1 MISALRFQPIFSVRQ
16 LNILGYEVLS
26 QLKISVDNEV
36 YFSALDIPA
45 HITLL
50 EKQLTI
56 LNQLDDNEKYYI
68 NLPVSMLC
76 NVTAIHFIL
85 SSLNKNIII
94 ELQDPANLDKLNSFE
109 RMALMSNLHLIH
121 SNGFEV
127 WIDDLTPAL
136 LRVLSSFIFAF
147 DGIKVD
153 KIFFWQQLENPS
165 LLRSFVYCSSL
176 LTNNILIEGIETIEH
191 YNIAIECGAT
201 HLQGYLWPEHHYTL
215 PLVVG

>member
-26 QLKISVDNEV
+26 QLKSSVDNEI

-85 SSLNKNIII
+85 SSLNKNR
-94 ELQDPANLDKLNSFE
+94 L
-109 RMALMSNLHLIH
+109 
-121 SNGFEV
+121 
-127 WIDDLTPAL
+127 
-136 LRVLSSFIFAF
+136 
-147 DGIKVD
+147 
-153 KIFFWQQLENPS
+153 
-165 LLRSFVYCSSL
+165 C
-176 LTNNILIEGIETIEH
+176 
-191 YNIAIECGAT
+191 
-201 HLQGYLWPEHHYTL
+201 
-215 PLVVG
+215 